1 MAGNRC
7 ESEDELLQRL
17 DSDGVVHDASDLPTA
32 LSRLESG
39 SLPRGTL
46 GNSSS
51 NWQPSR
57 FDPHP
62 PSRPLVLRYMRP
74 F

>member
-1 MAGNRC
+1 MRVGGMKCSR
-7 ESEDELLQRL
+7 
-17 DSDGVVHDASDLPTA
+17 GWIPTGWFMTVFTCPL

-39 SLPRGTL
+39 SLPGHRWQL
-46 GNSSS
+46 IRPAS
-51 NWQPSR
+51 NLQPSR

-62 PSRPLVLRYMRP
+62 PSRPLVLRYVWS